1 MFFKKKGP
9 TLAFL
14 SFLQAFGIVVYCA
27 SVASLLWNGQK
38 LFGSV
43 PNYFGPFLAL
53 MLFSTSALICALI
66 VGYQP
71 FLLWQEKKVK
81 EAAKLVIYTA
91 AWLLGFTFFILLMF
105 ILIPMWMV

>member
-14 SFLQAFGIVVYCA
+14 SFLQAFGIVVYCG
-27 SVASLLWNGQK
+27 SVASLLWNAQK
-38 LFGSV
+38 IFGKV
-43 PNYFGPFLAL
+43 PNYFGPFIAL

-71 FLLWQEKKVK
+71 FLLWQEKKTK
-81 EAAKLVIYTA
+81 EAAKLVIFTA
-91 AWLLGFTFFILLMF
+91 AWLLGFTCTLFLSFLL
-105 ILIPMWMV
+105 LS